1 MTGGI
6 SVLVV
11 DDEPLIAEAHGR
23 YVERVSGFRLAGV
36 AHSGHDALRSM
47 RAAPADLIL
56 LDLNLPDI
64 HGLELCR
71 MLRAARVEVDVI
83 AVTSTRD
90 LSAVRS
96 AVALGIVHYLL
107 KPFTF
112 HSLRD
117 RLDHYRLY
125 RGQLIKAELA
135 AGQSEIDRAFA
146 SLRVTAA
153 GSLPPGLSDETLET
167 VAQALLPGAALSAT
181 EIAASCSV
189 SRVTARRY
197 LEYLT
202 SVGAV
207 ARRQR
212 HGGAGRPE
220 VEYTWARPSPSPA
233 AADSRPGPASG
244 PE

>member
-1 MTGGI
+1 M
-6 SVLVV
+6 
-11 DDEPLIAEAHGR
+11 
-23 YVERVSGFRLAGV
+23 
-36 AHSGHDALRSM
+36 M
-47 RAAPADLIL
+47 KAAPADLIL

-71 MLRAARVEVDVI
+71 TLRAARVEVDVI

-96 AVALGIVHYLL
+96 AVALGIVQYLL

-112 HSLRD
+112 HSLQD
-117 RLDHYRLY
+117 RLEHYREY
-125 RGQLIKAELA
+125 RRQMIMADLA

-146 SLRVTAA
+146 SLRVTAT

-167 VAQALLPGAALSAT
+167 IAGVLLSGGARSAS

-197 LEYLT
+197 LEHLT
-202 SVGAV
+202 KVGAV
-207 ARRQR
+207 QRRQR

-220 VEYTWARPSPSPA
+220 VEYSWARSSPGRDSPPPSP
-233 AADSRPGPASG
+233 G
-244 PE
+244 